1 MRRLARLELDRIGP
15 EHPIDLAWRSAMSV
29 EIDNVRP
36 IVVTLAAS
44 RDAEEL
50 AIAQTLAWSIGRY
63 HDCTD
68 AFRAGIR
75 EVRRWTDALT
85 LPTPERAALLTLLA
99 ELHLRLGET
108 ETAAAVLDGAAAL
121 AVDVG
126 LPAWDETGLD
136 RQLGEV
142 ALRRGEFDRAIAIAR
157 AALDR
162 GRTPRGRARLLNLLG
177 IAFGETGDNAAA
189 AEVIRE
195 EIDAARQAGM
205 ESYLVTSYG
214 NLSEVLLRDGDA
226 AGAAVSQLDC
236 LELSRSSGGV
246 VQQAFSMIVAAHLT
260 ASEGDWRGAVTLQ
273 SAADTE
279 LERAEWALY
288 GADVDQRRQLLDDAR
303 RELGP
308 DGFADAVATGR
319 ALRIGDA
326 ADIAA
331 AVLRRVAAKRGEPV

>member
-1 MRRLARLELDRIGP
+1 
-15 EHPIDLAWRSAMSV
+15 MSV
-29 EIDNVRP
+29 ELDNVRP
-36 IVVTLAAS
+36 IVVALGAS
-44 RDAEEL
+44 QDAEEL
-50 AIAQTLAWSIGRY
+50 AIAQTLVWSIGRY

-75 EVRRWTDALT
+75 EVRRWTNSLT
-85 LPTPERAALLTLLA
+85 VPTPERAALLTLLA

-108 ETAAAVLDGAAAL
+108 AAAADVLDDAAAL
-121 AVDVG
+121 AVEVG

-136 RQLGEV
+136 RQIGEL
-142 ALRRGEFDRAIAIAR
+142 ALRRGDFDGAIAIAR
-157 AALDR
+157 EGL
-162 GRTPRGRARLLNLLG
+162 GRAQTPRGRARLLNLLG

-195 EIDAARQAGM
+195 EIDAARRAGM

-214 NLSEVLLRDGDA
+214 NLAEVQLRDGDA
-226 AGAAVSQLDC
+226 AGAAASQLDC

-246 VQQAFSMIVAAHLT
+246 VQRAFSMIVAAHLAAT
-260 ASEGDWRGAVTLQ
+260 EADWRGAVRLQ
-273 SAADTE
+273 SAADVE

-288 GADVDQRRQLLDDAR
+288 GADVDQRRQLLDDALD
-303 RELGP
+303 ELGP

-319 ALRIGDA
+319 ALRVDDA

-331 AVLRRVAAKRGEPV
+331 TMLRRVAARREEPV